1 MFQFLKS
8 DPTKKLRKMY
18 LRKLEDAMHLQRNGK
33 IREYSF
39 LTAEA
44 EAIKAQIDEIESLQ
58 MKHGQDIRSL

>member
-1 MFQFLKS
+1 MFRFLKS

-18 LRKLEDAMHLQRNGK
+18 LRKLEEALHSQRNGK

-44 EAIKAQIDEIESLQ
+44 EAIKSQIDEIEHRETDEV
-58 MKHGQDIRSL
+58 KP